1 VTSRHQVGMET
12 KTRADAAVDEVVHW
26 RREQLASSGFAPR
39 LAAAIAGD
47 PRYDLHELI
56 ELVEHGCR
64 PDLAARILA
73 PLAEG
78 DGV

>member
-1 VTSRHQVGMET
+1 MTSRHQAGMET

-39 LAAAIAGD
+39 LAGAIAGD

-56 ELVEHGCR
+56 ELVELGCR

-73 PLAEG
+73 PLAEA

>member
-1 VTSRHQVGMET
+1 MTSGHQAGMET
-12 KTRADAAVDEVVHW
+12 KTRADAAVDQVVHW
-26 RREQLASSGFAPR
+26 RRERLASSGFAPR

-73 PLAEG
+73 PLAQE